1 MVVLWSTAID
11 HFNTDS
17 PKVAAFLVQVIT
29 FTRRDDVRAP
39 LSPGRFP

>member
-11 HFNTDS
+11 HSNTDS
-17 PKVAAFLVQVIT
+17 PKFAAFLVQVII
-29 FTRRDDVRAP
+29 FLRRDDVRAP